1 MKASDYEIVIE
12 QIIDFD
18 MDVSSLADC
27 RRAMAELNEREA
39 VLTQIKDGVKRDI
52 RNVESDYLK
61 RRTLIRNKY
70 AKGSGMLNSFKGP
83 FAQTRVKEMKK
94 LEEERKKSI
103 EKYYDIKYMVDDLLV
118 QIEEIQDNVKRMM
131 KEMLG
136 NY

>member
-1 MKASDYEIVIE
+1 MKASDYEIVID

-18 MDVSSLADC
+18 MEVSSLADC
-27 RRAMAELNEREA
+27 RRAMADLNEREE
-39 VLTQIKDGVKRDI
+39 VLTQIRDGIKKDM

-70 AKGSGMLNSFKGP
+70 SKGSGMLNSFKGP

-94 LEEERKKSI
+94 LENERKKSI
-103 EKYYDIKYMVDDLLV
+103 EKYYEIKYVVDDLLV
-118 QIEEIQDNVKRMM
+118 QIEEIQDNVKSMM

-136 NY
+136 NF